1 MHVVDPDDP
10 KKKPKEF
17 VDINQQIADAS
28 KASAKGFKHSS
39 SPLFG
44 GELAE
49 GFLLGR
55 NIKKQQEKKE
65 AKRREKA
72 GKGEL

>member
-28 KASAKGFKHSS
+28 KASAKGFAEALA
-39 SPLFG
+39 PLG
-44 GELAE
+44 SIVGTDTSTPMLAK
-49 GFLLGR
+49 R
-55 NIKKQQEKKE
+55 MKKAKE
-65 AKRREKA
+65 AERRKKA

>member
-44 GELAE
+44 GEIAE
-49 GFLLGR
+49 GFELGSS
-55 NIKKQQEKKE
+55 IKKQREKRE

>member
-39 SPLFG
+39 SPL
-44 GELAE
+44 LV
-49 GFLLGR
+49 
-55 NIKKQQEKKE
+55 
-65 AKRREKA
+65 AKSLRV
-72 GKGEL
+72 LH